1 MCLSAVSQGLHV
13 TRPAL
18 CKVFAEVI
26 DSLNISIDKQ
36 KPHEVADMLG
46 TKYAKMVSERVR
58 TFCVCLC
65 VFSV

>member
-1 MCLSAVSQGLHV
+1 M
-13 TRPAL
+13 TRLAL

-46 TKYAKMVSERVR
+46 TKYAKMVSECGR
-58 TFCVCLC
+58 TCCVCLC